1 VSTCFIRHGCYIVRK
16 VTDISVTVADD
27 DPAVADEQIRQ
38 LREEL
43 LGLDVDAVE
52 FGPGPLPPEGAK
64 GVDASTVTSLV
75 VTLSSSP
82 VLIILGRT
90 LRDWVNRAN
99 GRSLIIRKDGRSLEI
114 TGARTRHDQEI
125 IDTFLRDGQP

>member
-1 VSTCFIRHGCYIVRK
+1 
-16 VTDISVTVADD
+16 VTDISLTVPGD

-52 FGPGPLPPEGAK
+52 FAPGSPALAGAK
-64 GVDASTVTSLV
+64 GVDAATVTSLV

-99 GRSLIIRKDGRSLEI
+99 GRSLVIRKDGRSLEI
-114 TGARTRHDQEI
+114 NGARGRRDLEI
-125 IDTFLRDGQP
+125 IETFMRDDQP

>member
-1 VSTCFIRHGCYIVRK
+1 M
-16 VTDISVTVADD
+16 TDVFLTVLDD
-27 DPAVADEQIRQ
+27 DPAVADEQARQ
-38 LREEL
+38 LRQEL

-52 FGPGPLPPEGAK
+52 FASTGAVPPGAK
-64 GVDASTVTSLV
+64 GVDAATVTSLV

-99 GRSLIIRKDGRSLEI
+99 GRSLVIRKDGRSLEI
-114 TGARTRHDQEI
+114 NGARGRRDLEI
-125 IDTFLRDGQP
+125 IEAFMRDGRP

>member
-1 VSTCFIRHGCYIVRK
+1 M
-16 VTDISVTVADD
+16 
-27 DPAVADEQIRQ
+27 ADEQIRR

-52 FGPGPLPPEGAK
+52 FGPGPTPPEGAK

-125 IDTFLRDGQP
+125 IDAFMRDDQP

>member
-1 VSTCFIRHGCYIVRK
+1 MCYIVRK
-16 VTDISVTVADD
+16 VTDISLTVPYD
-27 DPAVADEQIRQ
+27 DPVVADEQIRQ

-52 FGPGPLPPEGAK
+52 FAPGPPVPTGAK
-64 GVDASTVTSLV
+64 GVDVAAVTSLV

-90 LRDWVNRAN
+90 LRDWVNRGN
-99 GRSLIIRKDGRSLEI
+99 GRSLVVRKGGRSLEI
-114 TGARTRHDQEI
+114 KGSRDRHDLKI
-125 IDTFLRDGQP
+125 IETFMREDQP